1 MSDAGAEHRDT
12 KASPGLHARFG
23 AYFSMEI
30 ALEASIP
37 TYSGGLGI
45 LAGDFLRSAADA
57 GYPMMGIT
65 LLHRKGYFEQHL
77 DAAGNQTE
85 SPSIWK
91 PEAVLKEKEP
101 RVIVRIEGRD
111 VQVRAWEFTVHGFNG
126 HTVPVYL
133 LDTALPENTPFD
145 QTITDHL
152 YGGDERYRL
161 CQEAILGIGGV
172 EMLRALGHP
181 LILTYHMNE
190 GHSSLLTLAILKE
203 HLKGRPVA
211 EATEDEIAFL
221 RKKCVFTTHTPVP
234 AGHDRFPKE
243 LVLRVLG
250 EDCVEEL
257 EKLSFFTGDV
267 LNMTYVGLRGSHYVN
282 GVAMEHGVISRSM
295 FPEYPIHAITNGVHA
310 TTWTS
315 PPFQELYDQHIPEW
329 RYDNLYIRYAIGIP
343 LEDIRKAHEKAER
356 ALIDAVKQKTGVALD
371 PSVFIIGFA
380 RRAATYKRADL
391 LLADI
396 ERLKWIAQHI
406 GPIQVIYGGKAHPND
421 QPAKE
426 MIRQVFAKIAA
437 LEDTIRIVYIEN
449 YEMRWGQLL
458 TSGVDLWLNT
468 PHRPYEASGTSGMK
482 AALNG
487 VPSFSVPDGWWIEGH
502 VEDATGW
509 DIGHEEIPDVE
520 TEEIGSLY
528 DKLEHRIL
536 PMFYGQ
542 KNSYLEVMRSTIAL
556 NGSFFNTQRMLS
568 QYAMNAYS
576 ARKQE
581 SAAVDGLLKGSA
593 RAQP

>member
-1 MSDAGAEHRDT
+1 MTDAPSENRNT
-12 KASPGLHARFG
+12 KTNQEPHVRFA

-30 ALEASIP
+30 ALDAAIP

-57 GYPMMGIT
+57 GFPTVGIT

-77 DAAGNQTE
+77 DPAGNQTE

-91 PEAVLKEKEP
+91 PEAVLKELEP

-111 VQVRAWEFTVHGFNG
+111 VRIRAWEYTIQGFG
-126 HTVPVYL
+126 GCTVPVYL
-133 LDTALPENTPFD
+133 LDAALPENTAFD
-145 QTITDHL
+145 QTLTDHL

-161 CQEAILGIGGV
+161 CQEVILGIGGV
-172 EMLRALGHP
+172 EMLRELGHRH
-181 LILTYHMNE
+181 IRTYHMNE

-203 HLKGRPVA
+203 HLQGRPVA
-211 EATEDEIAFL
+211 DVTEEDLAFV

-234 AGHDRFPKE
+234 AGHDRFPRE
-243 LVLRVLG
+243 LVERVMG
-250 EDCVEEL
+250 QGCVAEL
-257 EKLSFFTGDV
+257 EKLKCFTGDV

-282 GVAMEHGVISRSM
+282 GVAMEHGEVSRSM
-295 FPEYPIHAITNGVHA
+295 FPDYPIHAITNGVHA

-315 PPFQELYDQHIPEW
+315 PAFQELYDRHIPEW
-329 RYDNLYIRYAIGIP
+329 RYDNLYIRYAISIP
-343 LEDIRKAHEKAER
+343 LEDIREAHEKAER
-356 ALIDAVKQKTGVALD
+356 TLIDAVKQKTGAELD
-371 PSVFIIGFA
+371 PAVFTIGFA

-391 LLADI
+391 LFADL
-396 ERLKWIAQHI
+396 ERLKWIARHV
-406 GPIQVIYGGKAHPND
+406 GPFQILYGGKAHPND

-437 LEDTIRIVYIEN
+437 LKDAVQIVYIEN

-468 PHRPYEASGTSGMK
+468 PQRPYEASGTSGMK

-502 VEDATGW
+502 IEGVTGW
-509 DIGHEEIPDVE
+509 DIGHEEIPDVA

-536 PMFYGQ
+536 PMFYGR

-568 QYAMNAYS
+568 QYALNAYS
-576 ARKQE
+576 AGRQE
-581 SAAVDGLLKGSA
+581 SPAVDDLLKGSA
-593 RAQP
+593 RAGA